1 MKVTF
6 ESLWTSLRQTI
17 IEEIKDDF
25 SPGTY
30 LSSFYPVSC
39 ILNIT
44 KTKLDTI
51 IAENAA
57 VWETEAEIP
66 NYFKDYRRRYPNAII
81 DPDEP
86 PPTEVV
92 KAIRFLRQQ
101 RLPVS
106 LLGEWQT
113 LPVPE
118 VFHHPHMFHLPT
130 GKRSNGL

>member
-1 MKVTF
+1 VKVTF
-6 ESLWTSLRQTI
+6 ESLWGSIRQTI

-25 SPGTY
+25 TPGTY
-30 LSSFYPVSC
+30 IDSFYPVHR

-44 KTKLDTI
+44 KTKLNKI
-51 IAENAA
+51 MAENA
-57 VWETEAEIP
+57 EAWATDDMIP
-66 NYFKDYRRRYPNAII
+66 RWFQEYRKRYPKAII

-101 RLPVS
+101 SLPGS

-113 LPVPE
+113 LPGIE
-118 VFHHPHMFHLPT
+118 VFHHPSMFHVPT
-130 GKRSNGL
+130 KKA